1 LDPKFA
7 PVAVEEKL
15 GRQRIRVRVRKRRRS
30 HHLRRRAGAAI
41 LLVLGGLL
49 VVSLLS
55 LFPAAA
61 ARTHLL
67 EAREALGRAQDALL
81 EGRTGTALQAFDL
94 ARSELIQARDRVNN
108 PAVRIVGWLPIAGR
122 SPDATRAVVEAALRL
137 AGAGR
142 TVADAV
148 IGLPGGLSALAPD
161 DGRIDLATI
170 RSLSEPLG
178 RAHSLLYDAGVLMA
192 KTPTSFLLPPVRDA
206 IEEFRPIVAEARR
219 ASAVALGLSRTL
231 PAYLGEGEPRRYF
244 VAAQNPAEMR
254 GTGGLIGSYSILTV
268 DDGRL
273 DFADFRPVTELN
285 TVPPQQ
291 VEPPNPDYAAVW
303 DQFSSRGYWSNI
315 NMTPDFPSA
324 ATAIVRLFEETEGVE
339 LHGTIAADPFALAI
353 LLRVIGPV
361 TVARDDILLNSRNAV
376 EYLTNRAYSRLQGEK
391 RKFILG
397 DVAEKV
403 LSVFIDGPVGEVS
416 EDAEPRR
423 DPDRGRPLS
432 PVSGRRG
439 PQGGTRSG
447 GEGRGALE
455 AGTPPPRPGDPGDR
469 PRESAIRGSRSAAA
483 FGKALIDI
491 ASQGH
496 LLLHSLEPGIQDEFS
511 RMGVA
516 GELPGGQGDFLG
528 IVANAGSGTKLDYY
542 LERRVRY
549 EVALGDQGSALA
561 RASVVLRNEAPTGGQ
576 PRYVI
581 GPHPFTDLQP
591 GENYLYMSTYCAPSC
606 SLRDVRQDGRP
617 TGVAPHREL
626 GHPVFQTTAQVP
638 SGGAQELSLG
648 WTVDRAWTGDA
659 SAGAYRLVVDGQ
671 PGVRPLHLS
680 LDVRLPAGMHVASAT
695 QGMRVTDNG
704 VSWNGEIGDRK
715 VLEVRFQRPLVG
727 RVWHDLL
734 DFLTQPVFTI
744 G

>member
-1 LDPKFA
+1 LDRTSGW
-7 PVAVEEKL
+7 VAVEDQP
-15 GRQRIRVRVRKRRRS
+15 GRQRIRVRVRKRRKRRV
-30 HHLRRRAGAAI
+30 RRRVRIVI
-41 LLVLGGLL
+41 LVVLGSLF
-49 VVSLLS
+49 VVGLLS

-67 EAREALGRAQDALL
+67 EGREALGRARDALL
-81 EGRTGTALQAFDL
+81 EGRTGTALQAFDV

-122 SPDATRAVVEAALRL
+122 SPDATRAVVEASLRL
-137 AGAGR
+137 AEAGR

-178 RAHSLLYDAGVLMA
+178 RAHTMLEDAGTLMA
-192 KTPTSFLLPPVRDA
+192 EAPTSFLLPPVRHA
-206 IEEFRPIVAEARR
+206 VEAFRPIVAEARR
-219 ASAVALGLSRTL
+219 GAAVAVGLSRIL
-231 PAYLGEGEPRRYF
+231 PAYLGEGEVRRYF

-273 DFADFRPVTELN
+273 DFADFRPVTELD
-285 TVPPQQ
+285 TVPPRQ

-339 LHGTIAADPFALAI
+339 LHGTIAADPFALAT

-361 TVARDDILLNSRNAV
+361 TVARDDVLLTSRNAV
-376 EYLTNRAYSRLQGEK
+376 DYLTNQAYGRLPDRD

-403 LSVFIDGPVGEVS
+403 LGVFIDGPVGEPSGEQTV
-416 EDAEPRR
+416 RR
-423 DPDRGRPLS
+423 DRDRSRPPS
-432 PVSGRRG
+432 PVPGRRG
-439 PQGGTRSG
+439 PGAGTPSG
-447 GEGRGALE
+447 GERR
-455 AGTPPPRPGDPGDR
+455 GTPDTRTPSPLPGERGEGPRAP
-469 PRESAIRGSRSAAA
+469 AIRGSRSAAA

-496 LLLHSLEPGIQDEFS
+496 LLLHSLEPGIQNEFS

-516 GELPGGQGDFLG
+516 GELPGGEGDFLS

-549 EVALGDQGSALA
+549 EVALGDQGSAIG

-581 GPHPFTDLQP
+581 GPHPFTDLEA

-606 SLRDVRQDGRP
+606 SLRDVRRDGRP

-638 SGGAQELSLG
+638 SGGAQELSFG
-648 WTVDRAWTGDA
+648 WTVGRAWTRDG
-659 SAGAYRLVVDGQ
+659 SGGAYRLVVDGQ
-671 PGVRPLHLS
+671 PGVRPVHLS
-680 LDVRLPAGMHVASAT
+680 LDVRVPAGMHVASAT
-695 QGMRVTDNG
+695 TGMRVTDDGVAWNG
-704 VSWNGEIGDRK
+704 VIGDRK
-715 VLEVRFQRPLVG
+715 VFEVRFQRPLVG
-727 RVWHDLL
+727 RVWHDFL

>member
-7 PVAVEEKL
+7 PVAVEDKL

-49 VVSLLS
+49 GVSLLS

-67 EAREALGRAQDALL
+67 EARAALGRAQDALL
-81 EGRTGTALQAFDL
+81 EGRTGTALEAFDR
-94 ARSELIQARDRVNN
+94 ARSELIKARDEVNN
-108 PAVRIVGWLPIAGR
+108 PAARIVGWLPIAGR
-122 SPDATRAVVEAALRL
+122 SPDATEAVVEASLRL
-137 AGAGR
+137 AQAGR
-142 TVADAV
+142 IVADAV
-148 IGLPGGLSALAPD
+148 TGLPGGLSALAPD

-170 RSLSEPLG
+170 RSIAGPLG
-178 RAHSLLYDAGVLMA
+178 RAHTMLEDAGALMA
-192 KTPTSFLLPPVRDA
+192 EAPTSFLLPPVRHA
-206 IEEFRPIVAEARR
+206 VEEFRPIVAKARR
-219 ASAVALGLSRTL
+219 GAAVAVGLSRIL
-231 PAYLGEGEPRRYF
+231 PAYLGEGEVRRYF

-273 DFADFRPVTELN
+273 DFADFRPVTELD
-285 TVPPQQ
+285 TVPPRQ
-291 VEPPNPDYAAVW
+291 VQPPNPDYAAVW

-339 LHGTIAADPFALAI
+339 LHGTIAADPFALAS
-353 LLRVIGPV
+353 LLRVTGPV

-376 EYLTNRAYSRLQGEK
+376 DYLTNRAYSRLQGEK

-416 EDAEPRR
+416 EDVERR
-423 DPDRGRPLS
+423 PDRDRGQPPS
-432 PVSGRRG
+432 PVPGQRG
-439 PQGGTRSG
+439 PQGGTRIG
-447 GEGRGALE
+447 GEGRGDLN
-455 AGTPPPRPGDPGDR
+455 AGTPSPRPGERGHR
-469 PRESAIRGSRSAAA
+469 PRAPAIRGSRFAAA
-483 FGKALIDI
+483 FGRTLIDI

-516 GELPGGQGDFLG
+516 GELPGGEGDFLG

-542 LERRVRY
+542 LERNVRY
-549 EVALGDQGSALA
+549 EVALGERGSARG
-561 RASVVLRNEAPTGGQ
+561 RASVTLRNDAPTQGQ

-581 GPHPFTDLQP
+581 GPHPFTDLEP

-606 SLRDVRQDGRP
+606 SLQEVQRDGKP
-617 TGVAPHREL
+617 TGVAPHEEL
-626 GHPVFQTTAQVP
+626 GHPVFQTTGQVP
-638 SGGAQELSLG
+638 SGGTQELEFE
-648 WTVDRAWTGDA
+648 WTIGRAWTGDA
-659 SAGAYRLVVDGQ
+659 SAGVYRLAVDGQ
-671 PGVRPLHLS
+671 PGVRPLSLS
-680 LDVRLPAGMHVASAT
+680 LDVRIPAGMHVSWAT
-695 QGMRVTDNG
+695 PGMRVTTSG
-704 VSWNGEIGDRK
+704 VAWDGEIGDRK
-715 VLEVRFQRPLVG
+715 VFEVRFQRSLLG
-727 RVWHDLL
+727 RIWHDLL
-734 DFLTQPVFTI
+734 EFLTQPVFTL

>member
-1 LDPKFA
+1 LDPKFS
-7 PVAVEEKL
+7 PVAVEDKL

-30 HHLRRRAGAAI
+30 RHLRRRAGAAI

-67 EAREALGRAQDALL
+67 EAREALDRAQDALL
-81 EGRTGTALQAFDL
+81 EGGTGTALQAFDL
-94 ARSELIQARDRVNN
+94 ARSELIKARDEVNH

-137 AGAGR
+137 AEAGR

-170 RSLSEPLG
+170 RSIAGPLG
-178 RAHSLLYDAGVLMA
+178 RAHATLEDAGVLMA
-192 KTPTSFLLPPVRDA
+192 EAPTSFLLPPVRDA
-206 IEEFRPIVAEARR
+206 MEEFRPIVAEARR
-219 ASAVALGLSRTL
+219 GSAVALSLSRIL
-231 PAYLGEGEPRRYF
+231 PAYLGEGGPRRYF

-268 DDGRL
+268 KDGRL
-273 DFADFRPVTELN
+273 DFADFRPVTELD

-291 VEPPNPDYAAVW
+291 VEPPNADYAAVW

-324 ATAIVRLFEETEGVE
+324 ATAIVRLFEETEGVQ
-339 LHGTIAADPFALAI
+339 LHGAVAADPFALAS

-376 EYLTNRAYSRLQGEK
+376 DYLTNRAYSRLRGED

-403 LSVFIDGPVGEVS
+403 LSVFIDGPVGEIS
-416 EDAEPRR
+416 EDPELRR
-423 DPDRGRPLS
+423 DRDRGQPPP
-432 PVSGRRG
+432 PVPGRRA
-439 PQGGTRSG
+439 PQGGTRSE
-447 GEGRGALE
+447 GEGRGALN
-455 AGTPPPRPGDPGDR
+455 AGTASPRPEERG
-469 PRESAIRGSRSAAA
+469 PRHRAPAIRGNRSAAA
-483 FGKALIDI
+483 FGRALLDM
-491 ASQGH
+491 AANGH
-496 LLLHSLEPGIQDEFS
+496 LLLHSLEPAIQEEFS
-511 RMGVA
+511 KMGVA
-516 GELPGGQGDFLG
+516 GGLPRGEGDFLG

-542 LERRVRY
+542 LERSVRY
-549 EVALGDQGSALA
+549 EVALDDGGSA
-561 RASVVLRNEAPTGGQ
+561 RGQASVVLHNEAPTHGQ
-576 PRYVI
+576 PLYVI
-581 GPHPFTDLQP
+581 GPHPFTRLEP

-606 SLRDVRQDGRP
+606 YLRDVRRDGRP

-638 SGGAQELSLG
+638 SGGAQELSFG

-695 QGMRVTDNG
+695 TGMRVTADG
-704 VSWNGEIGDRK
+704 VAWNGEIGDRK
-715 VLEVRFQRPLVG
+715 VFEVRFQRPLVG
-727 RVWHDLL
+727 RVWHDFL

-744 G
+744 E